1 MRFILRAKN
10 LYSRTNN
17 YKKMEITLDPNEL
30 ENLTRIITELEEI
43 ELQVID

>member
-1 MRFILRAKN
+1 
-10 LYSRTNN
+10 
-17 YKKMEITLDPNEL
+17 MEITLDPNEL